1 MPPDNQVTHEDEL
14 SLNWKTFCEAREE
27 LEAEHFGRVVLLH
40 RGEIIAIYNDS
51 GDAYDIGCEKYGLG
65 NFSYEFIGQKPIS
78 LGIRTMLIP
87 DSTNTNT

>member
-1 MPPDNQVTHEDEL
+1 MTSEKHIKPEDEL
-14 SLNWKTFCEAREE
+14 SRNWKTFCEAREQ
-27 LEAEHFGRVVLLH
+27 LEAEHSGRVVLLH

-87 DSTNTNT
+87 EST